1 MKNFLYVLKFLDVTN
16 EDIIHNLKLYEEK
29 KLFSLNKN
37 IFLYFLII

>member
-29 KLFSLNKN
+29 KAV
-37 IFLYFLII
+37 